1 MITIRLVLVLILF
14 LLLFTRQKTSRPLYN
29 DKSLPSNVTV
39 SSELATI
46 PDRICSLWC
55 FTRDSKLRN
64 ISCPPNHRYAYG
76 LTFQVNRRTSHAL
89 ICILLSGDISL
100 NPGPNSQHQQP
111 QTQSLKGYPA
121 TCLVINARSLKSLH
135 LVSKSLFIPSQPI
148 WCGSHKHGLL
158 KTFITL
164 KFCQLVIQYIGKTV
178 KRATVAVFY

>member
-1 MITIRLVLVLILF
+1 MTI
-14 LLLFTRQKTSRPLYN
+14 
-29 DKSLPSNVTV
+29 

-64 ISCPPNHRYAYG
+64 INCPPNHHYAYG
-76 LTFQVNRRTSHAL
+76 LTFQVNSRTSHAL

-100 NPGPNSQHQQP
+100 NPGQQP
-111 QTQSLKGYPA
+111 QMQSLKGYPA

-135 LVSKSLFIPSQPI
+135 VTNANKYAIYLVFKSLFIPSQPI

-158 KTFITL
+158 KTFIKL
-164 KFCQLVIQYIGKTV
+164 KSANWLFNTSNQI
-178 KRATVAVFY
+178 RFM